1 MDIRV
6 VPTKL
11 DGVVIVDTDFVR
23 DERGFFIETYH
34 KRRFAEHGL
43 DYGFVQD
50 NHSRS
55 GRGVLRGIHYQDLT
69 APMAKL
75 VRCTLGCVFDVA
87 VDLRVGSPTFA
98 RWIGVELSAQNMTQ
112 LMVPVGFGH
121 AFLTLSD
128 VAEVQYKCTGYYT
141 PSAEACLAWND
152 PDIGIEWPTSAP
164 PILSARDREGV
175 SLKQYLQNPAFTY
188 PVRMPA

>member
-11 DGVVIVDTDFVR
+11 EGVLIVDTDFVR

-43 DYGFVQD
+43 DYDFVQD

-87 VDLRVGSPTFA
+87 VDLRVGSPTFG
-98 RWIGVELSAQNMTQ
+98 RWIGVELSAQNMKQ

-121 AFLTLSD
+121 GFLTLSD
-128 VAEVQYKCTGYYT
+128 EAEVQYKCTGYYT
-141 PSAEACLAWND
+141 PSAEAGLAWND
-152 PDIGIEWPTSAP
+152 PDIGIEWPTSEP

-175 SLKQYLQNPAFTY
+175 SLKQYLQNPAFTC
-188 PVRMPA
+188 PVRL

>member
-188 PVRMPA
+188 PVRL